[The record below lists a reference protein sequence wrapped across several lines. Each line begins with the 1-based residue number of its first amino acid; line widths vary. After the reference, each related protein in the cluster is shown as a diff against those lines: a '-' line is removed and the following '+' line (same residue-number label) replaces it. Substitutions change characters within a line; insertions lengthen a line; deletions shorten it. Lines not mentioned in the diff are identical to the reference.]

1 MAGAEWRVAAVAVV
15 VVDPAEFVLFCARR
29 DARPKLPYHMTHVS
43 VVRPSLFEYP
53 PSYWKVGKQQ
63 VLLNSHGDI
72 SESLNFDICYHV
84 TIYAPIT

>member
-53 PSYWKVGKQQ
+53 PPQLLESGKAA
-63 VLLNSHGDI
+63 SP
-72 SESLNFDICYHV
+72 SE
-84 TIYAPIT
+84 